1 MGSAAQSCAMC
12 TSSMLDA
19 TNCLHFV
26 RQLLAVLGKA
36 DDLCPAQAGTC
47 QASNAFPARA
57 SAAAG
62 GKMLWMRICVLQ
74 AAALCINFI
83 PQEGV
88 CNTGLQGLE
97 SKRLLLFP
105 FCFFLSM
112 SDD

>member
-1 MGSAAQSCAMC
+1 
-12 TSSMLDA
+12 
-19 TNCLHFV
+19 
-26 RQLLAVLGKA
+26 
-36 DDLCPAQAGTC
+36 
-47 QASNAFPARA
+47 
-57 SAAAG
+57 
-62 GKMLWMRICVLQ
+62 MLWMRICVLQ